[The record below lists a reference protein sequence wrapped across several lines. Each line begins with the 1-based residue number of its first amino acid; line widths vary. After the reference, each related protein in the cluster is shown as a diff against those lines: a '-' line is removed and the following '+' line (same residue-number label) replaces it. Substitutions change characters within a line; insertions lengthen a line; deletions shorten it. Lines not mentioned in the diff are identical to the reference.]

1 MARGKKTREPP
12 ALAPTAPVPET
23 DYSSES
29 YWNQRY
35 EANNIDHEW
44 YYSFDILEP
53 LLKMMLSNQPDLS
66 LAKALEIG
74 CGDRP
79 LVSHFH
85 QLGLKEDNIYGID
98 FSQVVIDHLQSQQSQ
113 SLQSSASTSSTT
125 TTTTT
130 TTTSS
135 SAKVHY
141 LKADARRM
149 SQFSNDNFDLLV
161 DKGTIDS
168 MLSSTNSKEGVKNAF
183 KVVKEMVRLLSPT
196 GSFMLISHI
205 EVDSDEFEVLMDDI
219 LCPAL
224 QSKTN
229 SHWSIKAHIIQQ
241 PDASEEEENKRK
253 KRKKE
258 VEVRSYGSIYIVT
271 SLPRRQTRHSQT
283 TPASVHFEV
292 LEYTDSDDEEEG
304 EGEESFFCQPC
315 GP

>member
-85 QLGLKEDNIYGID
+85 QLGLKEDNIY
-98 FSQVVIDHLQSQQSQ
+98 
-113 SLQSSASTSSTT
+113 
-125 TTTTT
+125 
-130 TTTSS
+130 
-135 SAKVHY
+135 
-141 LKADARRM
+141 
-149 SQFSNDNFDLLV
+149 V